1 MILRMGCV
9 TLLSYIGRV
18 EKDELTGGVPSA
30 QLCHTQVQGV
40 LGADCLIGCNLPLM
54 LVSPRAYW
62 DWGTLTRLRSPLISI
77 YNLSDTDNIT
87 IRNAGS
93 LPLLCMRTSTGR
105 AVTAAIDGRVQNCS
119 LRDKM
124 VSGDSQLPASASFV
138 LLHTAATAL
147 VQHSDGLAPLV
158 WPPNA
163 TVLRVR

>member
-1 MILRMGCV
+1 VILRMVCV
-9 TLLSYIGRV
+9 TLLSYIGGV

-87 IRNAGS
+87 IGNAGS

-105 AVTAAIDGRVQNCS
+105 AVTAAIDGRE
-119 LRDKM
+119 M
-124 VSGDSQLPASASFV
+124 V
-138 LLHTAATAL
+138 
-147 VQHSDGLAPLV
+147 
-158 WPPNA
+158 
-163 TVLRVR
+163 R